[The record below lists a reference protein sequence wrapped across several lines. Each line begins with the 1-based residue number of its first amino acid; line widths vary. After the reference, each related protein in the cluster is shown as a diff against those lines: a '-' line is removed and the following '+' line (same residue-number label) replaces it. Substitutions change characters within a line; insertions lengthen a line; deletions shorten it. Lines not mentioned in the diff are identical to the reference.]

1 LAIFADNSCT
11 GMRFRTEAIE
21 SMGPMNFSTRGDGS
35 RRNLLILLTAMAL
48 AVGLLSPAAAT
59 ANAPEAS
66 VVAVQDSQLLD
77 AGWEDA
83 RSMEWWYQPKY
94 YAGSMYWVA
103 QEITGAAEY
112 WDDGYTGEGVD
123 VALIDSGVVPVD
135 GLNSKN
141 KVING
146 IDLSFESQADNLRY
160 LDTYGHGTH
169 MAGII
174 AGRSSE
180 VESDDIEKGED
191 EGFLGMAPNSR
202 IVNVKVADNDGA
214 VDVSQILAAIT
225 WVVEHKND
233 SGMNIR
239 VLNLSYGTDSIQD
252 ADVDPLAFAVEQAWK
267 AGIVVVVAAGND
279 GNSSP
284 LRDPAVNPYVIAVG
298 ASDSNMSYGAND
310 DTVPSFSSCGTSDRH
325 VDVVAPGQSI
335 VSLRSPGSNA
345 DVNHPEAAV
354 GEQFFLGSGTSQAAA
369 VVSGA
374 VALIIEQRPDITPDQ
389 VKALLMQTAQPL
401 RNAKE
406 ICQGAGL
413 IDLKEADETKTPD
426 VEQKY
431 AAASGMGTLEGARG
445 SDHLSVD
452 GETLKGEQDI
462 FGGQWKPE
470 YFVKYAMNEMSW
482 VGKDWNGTSWSGTSW
497 SGTSWAGTSWSGTSW
512 SGTSWSDYVWAGT
525 TWSGTSWSG
534 TSWSGTSWSGTS
546 WSGTSWS
553 DSMWL
558 SLSWG

>member
-1 LAIFADNSCT
+1 
-11 GMRFRTEAIE
+11 
-21 SMGPMNFSTRGDGS
+21 MNFLAQGDGK
-35 RRNLLILLTAMAL
+35 RRNLLILLTSMAL
-48 AVGLLSPAAAT
+48 TVGLLSPAAAT
-59 ANAPEAS
+59 AE
-66 VVAVQDSQLLD
+66 VADTPAAAAAQDPQFLD
-77 AGWEDA
+77 SGWEDA

-112 WDDGYTGEGVD
+112 WNDEYTGEGVD

-135 GLNSKN
+135 GLDSTN

-180 VESDDIEKGED
+180 VESDDIQKGED

-202 IVNVKVADNDGA
+202 IVNVKVADNNGA
-214 VDVSQILAAIT
+214 VDVSQIIAAIT

-233 SGMNIR
+233 HGMNIR
-239 VLNLSYGTDSIQD
+239 VLNLSYGTDSFQD
-252 ADVDPLAFAVEQAWK
+252 ADIDPLAFAVERAWK

-298 ASDSNMSYGAND
+298 ASDSKMSYSAHD
-310 DTVPSFSSCGTSDRH
+310 DTVPSFSSCGTSGRH
-325 VDVVAPGQSI
+325 LDVVAPGQSI
-335 VSLRSPGSNA
+335 VSLRNPGSHA
-345 DVNHPEAAV
+345 DVNYPEAAV

-374 VALIIEQRPDITPDQ
+374 VALIIEQRPNITPDQ

-401 RNAKE
+401 PKAKGF
-406 ICQGAGL
+406 CQGAGL
-413 IDLKEADETKTPD
+413 IDLKEARGTNTP
-426 VEQKY
+426 QATQNY
-431 AAASGMGTLEGARG
+431 AAATGMGSLEGARG

-452 GETLKGEQDI
+452 GVTLEGEQDI
-462 FGGQWKPE
+462 FGGEWDPE
-470 YFVKYAMNEMSW
+470 SFVRYALRETSF
-482 VGKDWNGTSWSGTSW
+482 VGEDWNGTSWS
-497 SGTSWAGTSWSGTSW
+497 GTSWSGTSW
-512 SGTSWSDYVWAGT
+512 SGTSWSDYVWSDYV
-525 TWSGTSWSG
+525 WSGTSWSG

-558 SLSWG
+558 GLSWG